1 MPELSGDAVT
11 RPCQELVSRLVGAR
25 LPTEH
30 GDFQLTL
37 YRDAQGKEQL
47 ALALGD
53 TRAQDG
59 LLVRVHS
66 ECFTGDV
73 LGSRRC
79 DCGPQLQ
86 QALRMIG
93 RAGRGLLIYLRQ
105 EGRGIGLPDKLR
117 AYNLQDL
124 GLDTVDANLRL
135 GHPADAREY
144 SVAALILRDLGVSS
158 VDLITN
164 NPRKISGLEEL
175 GVVVRSRVPLQVPV
189 GPEGAAYLETKARRM
204 DHVLSA
210 WPDGWE
216 TSEPFQSKVFW
227 LGEPGPH
234 PLLVRLRAG
243 GGALTEDSAAADRA
257 LVLGATSLP
266 EALSALGSSVVIRSV
281 WEDGIL
287 WAQLL
292 KV

>member
-1 MPELSGDAVT
+1 M
-11 RPCQELVSRLVGAR
+11 
-25 LPTEH
+25 PTEH

-37 YRDAQGKEQL
+37 YRDVQGKDQL

-53 TRAQDG
+53 VRAQDG

-79 DCGPQLQ
+79 DCGSQLQ
-86 QALRMIG
+86 QALCMIG

-105 EGRGIGLPDKLR
+105 EGRGIGLLDKLR

-144 SVAALILRDLGVSS
+144 SVAAFILRDLGVAS

-164 NPRKISGLEEL
+164 NPSKISGLEEL
-175 GVVVRSRVPLQVPV
+175 GVVVRSRVSLQVPV
-189 GPEGAAYLETKARRM
+189 GPEGAAYLETKQRRM

-216 TSEPFQSKVFW
+216 TSEPFVSKVFW
-227 LGEPGPH
+227 LGEPFAH
-234 PLLVRLRAG
+234 PLLDRLRAG
-243 GGALTEDSAAADRA
+243 GGVLTEETRAADGA

-266 EALSALGSSVVIRSV
+266 QALSVLGSAVVTRSL
-281 WEDGIL
+281 WEDGVL
-287 WAQLL
+287 RAELL